1 MDPYLAGDRREVRVG
16 RLLEGEAVH
25 LIAVRDGMLREMA
38 AGETGDPRDEDASG
52 HARIVG
58 EAAPR
63 LSSFRQVPA
72 SLLTPLAFGV
82 VAIVWSGGWIAGKLG
97 VNAVPPLELS
107 AIRFALAGVLLLG
120 IARLTGARLGT
131 ERIGLVALSAVF
143 GVFGYNALVFVG
155 LTMTP
160 ASDAALIVPTLV
172 PVLTAIA
179 AAAVGE
185 PLTRA
190 KLAGFA
196 ISACGAALVILAGG
210 AAGAEWSGQRLV
222 GDLLHVGGAACWAV
236 YATMGTVTL
245 RTGSPIGVVGV
256 SALIGA
262 AMLFPLGFLERG
274 YADVPSWPLEAWLA
288 TGFLVIFPTV
298 IGFVL
303 FYWVVS
309 RFGASLAALTSYLVP
324 IGTLLLAALILG
336 ERPAPLQ
343 LVGGAVILLGVRI
356 ATRRPAVAIPA
367 AV

>member
-1 MDPYLAGDRREVRVG
+1 MPTSLAV
-16 RLLEGEAVH
+16 
-25 LIAVRDGMLREMA
+25 
-38 AGETGDPRDEDASG
+38 
-52 HARIVG
+52 
-58 EAAPR
+58 
-63 LSSFRQVPA
+63 
-72 SLLTPLAFGV
+72 PLAYGT
-82 VAIVWSGGWIAGKLG
+82 VALVWSGGWIAGKLG

-120 IARLTGARLGT
+120 IARLTGARLGS
-131 ERIGLVALSAVF
+131 ERLGLIAVSAIF

-155 LTMTP
+155 LTLTP

-172 PVLTAIA
+172 PVLTALA
-179 AAAVGE
+179 ATAVGE

-196 ISACGAALVILAGG
+196 ISAFGAALVILAGS
-210 AAGAEWSGQRLV
+210 AAGSEWSGQRLV
-222 GDLLHVGGAACWAV
+222 GDLLHVVGAACWAV

-274 YADVPSWPLEAWLA
+274 YADVPTWPLEAWLA
-288 TGFLVIFPTV
+288 TAFLAIFPTV

-303 FYWVVS
+303 FYWVVR
-309 RFGASLAALTSYLVP
+309 RFGAGLAAMTSYLVP
-324 IGTLLLAALILG
+324 IGTLILAALILG

-356 ATRRPAVAIPA
+356 STRRPSIVGSA